1 MLGSFKMQRETS
13 EPVMPSRPVS
23 ALFFSSLKGKVL
35 IRKKKVTYMEI
46 RNVTEKLVK
55 NNVLKSIHPS
65 EEE

>member
-35 IRKKKVTYMEI
+35 IRKKKSHLYGNKKCDRKI
-46 RNVTEKLVK
+46 SEK
-55 NNVLKSIHPS
+55 
-65 EEE
+65 